1 MFSPKGWQVILPHV
15 WWFCFRSN
23 FLLVKPN
30 LWMVDKNPTI
40 ISQKLMK
47 FTCSGPYRWYP
58 GDIPTVSPR
67 HSPLNGWISPQLV
80 PKIIQLTLQM
90 LWLSWKAEALWTD
103 NPAYYVWLERKIPRN
118 AIMGLC
124 KTVTLHHPAFR
135 FTCWQF
141 THPCRSYM
149 IIYWYYNTYI
159 YIYVYITWVCC
170 VNFLRKPFIIFIPW
184 CPVATVRRFKRT
196 CF

>member
-1 MFSPKGWQVILPHV
+1 
-15 WWFCFRSN
+15 
-23 FLLVKPN
+23 
-30 LWMVDKNPTI
+30 
-40 ISQKLMK
+40 MK
-47 FTCSGPYRWYP
+47 R
-58 GDIPTVSPR
+58 
-67 HSPLNGWISPQLV
+67 LV

-159 YIYVYITWVCC
+159 YIYIYICILHGYVVSISWESHSSYSSRGVPWLLSDVLNGRVFNVERLMLLERVERFVASPTFQRLCKVVPGAGWM
-170 VNFLRKPFIIFIPW
+170 ITADIFGRWGALGIF
-184 CPVATVRRFKRT
+184 VGL
-196 CF
+196 

>member
-1 MFSPKGWQVILPHV
+1 
-15 WWFCFRSN
+15 
-23 FLLVKPN
+23 
-30 LWMVDKNPTI
+30 
-40 ISQKLMK
+40 MK
-47 FTCSGPYRWYP
+47 R
-58 GDIPTVSPR
+58 
-67 HSPLNGWISPQLV
+67 LV

-159 YIYVYITWVCC
+159 YMYITWVCC

-184 CPVATVRRFKRT
+184 CPVATLMLLERVERFVASPTFQRLCKVVPGAGWMITADIFGRWGALGI
-196 CF
+196 FVGL

>member
-1 MFSPKGWQVILPHV
+1 
-15 WWFCFRSN
+15 
-23 FLLVKPN
+23 
-30 LWMVDKNPTI
+30 
-40 ISQKLMK
+40 MK
-47 FTCSGPYRWYP
+47 R
-58 GDIPTVSPR
+58 
-67 HSPLNGWISPQLV
+67 LV

-159 YIYVYITWVCC
+159 YICILHGYVVSISWESHSSYSSRGVPWLRWCSLSEWSVLSRLPPFRDFAKWCLGLDEWSPLTYLEGGELWVFLLVCKPHECYSSIYI
-170 VNFLRKPFIIFIPW
+170 LYYIIL
-184 CPVATVRRFKRT
+184 
-196 CF
+196 